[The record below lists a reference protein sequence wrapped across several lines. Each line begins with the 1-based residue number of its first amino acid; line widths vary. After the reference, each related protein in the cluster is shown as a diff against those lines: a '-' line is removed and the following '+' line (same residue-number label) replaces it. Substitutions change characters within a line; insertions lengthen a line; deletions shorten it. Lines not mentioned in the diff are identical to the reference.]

1 MKVAFISDLHA
12 NIFALNAVY
21 ADLKKEKVEFILVA
35 GDLIGYYYWPKEV
48 VDLLRN
54 DSRVICIRGN
64 HENILLETLLSNE
77 KAEFYRKKY
86 GSGYDICSEKL
97 SDDDIKW
104 LITLP
109 ENIQLDIDGC
119 TFYMS
124 HGSLMNTN
132 DYLYPDADFELI
144 KQNYSECKVTLFG
157 HTHYPFV
164 HTHENK
170 IMINPGSVGQP
181 RDIGGLAS
189 YVIFDTNNFTARF
202 KRLAFDYAQ
211 ITKIAK
217 SKDRELEYLW
227 KIMSR

>member
-1 MKVAFISDLHA
+1 MKVALISDIHA

-21 ADLKKEKVEFILVA
+21 ADLNKEKVDFILVA

-48 VDLLRN
+48 VNLLRN
-54 DSRVICIRGN
+54 DNRVICIRGN
-64 HENILLETLLSNE
+64 HENILLETLLSDE
-77 KAEFYRKKY
+77 KAKFYRKKY
-86 GSGYDICSEKL
+86 GSGYDICHEKL
-97 SDDDIKW
+97 NDDDIRW
-104 LITLP
+104 LTTLP

-124 HGSLMNTN
+124 HGSLMEID
-132 DYLYPDADFELI
+132 DYLYPDASSECM
-144 KQNYSECKVTLFG
+144 KKNYSDCKVTLFG

-189 YVIFDTNNFTARF
+189 YVIVNTKNFVTRF
-202 KRLAFDYAQ
+202 KRIMFDYSQ
-211 ITKIAK
+211 ITKTAK
-217 SKDRELEYLW
+217 FKDRELEYLW